1 MKRIIALIAVLAIVP
16 CVAFAGWFSNS
27 PEMKLASDAYFAVK
41 SVAVY
46 STGADGKSKF
56 TDVLSGNKVFMKC
69 DSFSRTAIDA
79 LLHKG
84 ADPKDIWLVYAKVPV
99 KGFSFVNYGNG
110 WQRRKAIGHNLVLYK
125 GIAID
130 NKWGAI
136 EVKEL
141 EWEYIFMKKQNLVTG
156 EWVEWDWRNI

>member
-1 MKRIIALIAVLAIVP
+1 MKRIIAAIAVLAITAI
-16 CVAFAGWFSNS
+16 CFGCTTTT
-27 PEMKLASDAYFAVK
+27 PEKKLASDAYFDVK

-56 TDVLSGNKVFMKC
+56 EDVLAGNKVFMKC
-69 DSFSRTAIDA
+69 DSFSQTIIDA

-84 ADPKDIWLVYAKVPV
+84 ANPADIWLVNVSVPV
-99 KGFSFVNYGNG
+99 KGISLVNYGNG
-110 WQRRKAIGHNLVLYK
+110 WHRRKAIGHVLVLYK

-136 EVKEL
+136 AVKEL